1 MRPPTY
7 AVSIRGAAVP
17 VAGELTACGRVS
29 SLHVIYTMAFCGAV
43 EENEGRGGGG
53 GG

>member
-17 VAGELTACGRVS
+17 VAGELTVCGRVS
-29 SLHVIYTMAFCGAV
+29 LLHVIYTMAFCGA
-43 EENEGRGGGG
+43 EDNEEGREG
-53 GG
+53 